1 MENQEH
7 NQQGAQQGAGEGNH
21 DRARQGRRRRRG
33 QRVQRRYDVRSERA
47 IQMDRHRK
55 RVEHRIGMAPN
66 PDRFLDGLIDFA
78 AGPYADYLIAKH
90 DKAKA
95 A

>member
-1 MENQEH
+1 MENQEN
-7 NQQGAQQGAGEGNH
+7 NQQGVQQGAGEGNH
-21 DRARQGRRRRRG
+21 DGARQGRRRRV
-33 QRVQRRYDVRSERA
+33 QRVRRRYDVRSERA

-55 RVEHRIGMAPN
+55 RVEHRIGMAPS
-66 PDRFLDGLIDFA
+66 PDRFLDGMIDFA